1 MARRPTP
8 RPVFTEPTHLPA
20 GAGVHHTWGDADA
33 GHVHDEVLLSSLD
46 LHALIFTIP
55 GGGGWRH
62 SPENPVVFAADE
74 VYHVLSG
81 RLLLID
87 PEHGEV
93 ADVAAGA
100 SVAFGRDTWHHGR
113 AFGTEPL
120 RVLELMAP
128 TPAAGASTAYALGR
142 PYLSLDDARTADDAR
157 LGTLDLAR
165 PAGGAGRAFRV
176 LGDADRVC
184 RLEGDLLVGLLLST
198 PRLTAAIA
206 ELPAGGT
213 SELRRYG
220 GDCLLHALAGGV
232 TVEVPDGTASGAW
245 TLAPGDTFVLPRGRA
260 MRLRGSGPGTARLLL
275 GVAPAYLPGEAG

>member
-1 MARRPTP
+1 MPRRPTP

-20 GAGVHHTWGDADA
+20 DAGVHHTWGDTDA

-55 GGGGWRH
+55 AGGGWRH

-93 ADVAAGA
+93 ADVPAGA

-113 AFGTEPL
+113 AWGAEPL

-142 PYLSLDDARTADDAR
+142 PYLPLDAARTADDAR
-157 LGTLDLAR
+157 LGTLGLGR

-184 RLEGDLLVGLLLST
+184 RLEGDLLVGILLST

-206 ELPAGGT
+206 ELPAGGL
-213 SELRRYG
+213 SDLRRYG
-220 GDCLLHALAGGV
+220 GDLLLHALAGAA
-232 TVEVPDGTASGAW
+232 TVEVPDGPGAGTW
-245 TLAPGDTFVLPRGRA
+245 VLAPGDSFVLPRGHA
-260 MRLRGSGPGTARLLL
+260 MRLRGTGPADARLLL
-275 GVAPAYLPGEAG
+275 GVAPAYLPDAGG